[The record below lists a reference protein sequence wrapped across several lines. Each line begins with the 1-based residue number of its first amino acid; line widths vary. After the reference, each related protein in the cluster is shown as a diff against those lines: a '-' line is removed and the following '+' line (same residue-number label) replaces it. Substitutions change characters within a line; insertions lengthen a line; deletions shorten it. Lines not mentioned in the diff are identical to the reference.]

1 MTEQQQIIMLK
12 MPNSVELLRQMLINK
27 ICLSD
32 EAEVA
37 MFSAP
42 NSFELVETYISRYP
56 LCEKAKDL
64 MFEHKDSS
72 VLLKVYLENRSGYIR
87 ITSDDLM
94 RMMIHPDAKKLAWD
108 IMRNISSN
116 KLPVD
121 VVYKMCALDINLID
135 TYLREASWYQLNLF
149 IERIE
154 PCYVNAERAMV
165 LALTRHRDLQLNENQ
180 QKAILRLKNAEE
192 LIRIYVHNERKVSL
206 NEYYR
211 RFRLCD
217 KFIEKMATMS
227 DGAELMKI
235 CIMYDLM

>member
-1 MTEQQQIIMLK
+1 
-12 MPNSVELLRQMLINK
+12 
-27 ICLSD
+27 
-32 EAEVA
+32 

-42 NSFELVETYISRYP
+42 NSVELVKTYISCYP
-56 LCEKAKDL
+56 LSKRAKEMMLKHEKSEEFL
-64 MFEHKDSS
+64 PM
-72 VLLKVYLENRSGYIR
+72 YIEKHWR
-87 ITSDDLM
+87 CLTADDIRKILA
-94 RMMIHPDAKKLAWD
+94 HPDAKNLAWVL
-108 IMRNISSN
+108 MRHIPCHNF
-116 KLPVD
+116 PMD

-211 RFRLCD
+211 RFQLCD
-217 KFIEKMATMS
+217 EFIEKMATMS